1 MYNGQTLTE
10 KILSNASGRAVSPND
25 IVEVA
30 VDLIGFHDLTGFHV
44 IEIIENLSS
53 GTPLNPEKLVIAF
66 DHLVPP
72 PDIRSAEIQRFVRDF
87 AGKIKVLN
95 FHDIGDGILHQI
107 LLERYVMPGY
117 LVVGADSHTSTA
129 GALGAF
135 AQGMG
140 ATDVA
145 ATIITGRTWV
155 SVPQPFK
162 VVLRGSLKEW
172 VTGKDVALE
181 ILKVFKADYFN
192 GMSIEFYVENPS
204 SFPMDY
210 RATVANMGIEFNA
223 DSVLFIPDEETTNF
237 LRVERG
243 YEYRG
248 KFLPDDNAEY
258 VDEYTLELSKVDL
271 LIAAPYSVDNV
282 KSIRDVE
289 GMEVDTV
296 FIGSCTN
303 GRLSDLEIAAKIMKG
318 RKIRS
323 RCVVIPASRKVFNK
337 ALELGYIQIL
347 VNAGCMVTFST
358 CGPCIG
364 GHFGVAG
371 PGEVVLSTSNRNF
384 KGRMGSPDSKTYLS
398 GPSVA
403 AASAVLG
410 RMAEPGDMP

>member
-1 MYNGQTLTE
+1 MHGQSLTE
-10 KILSNASGRAVSPND
+10 KILSRASGKRVVPND

-44 IEIIENLSS
+44 IEVIEGVGYKSL
-53 GTPLNPEKLVIAF
+53 PNPGKLVVAF

-72 PDIRSAEIQRFVRDF
+72 PDVRSAEIQRLVRKFVS
-87 AGKIKVLN
+87 KSNVSN
-95 FHDIGDGILHQI
+95 FHDVGEGILHQI
-107 LLERYVMPGY
+107 LLESYVVPGQ
-117 LVVGADSHTSTA
+117 VVIGADSHTSTA

-145 ATIITGRTWV
+145 AAIITGKTWV

-162 VVLRGSLKEW
+162 VVLSGSLREW

-181 ILKVFKADYFN
+181 ILREFGADYFN
-192 GMSIEFYVENPS
+192 GMSVEFYVENPP
-204 SFPMDY
+204 SFPVDY
-210 RATVANMGIEFNA
+210 RASVANMGIEFNA
-223 DSVLFIPDEETTNF
+223 DSVLFVPDSETANF
-237 LRVERG
+237 LNNERG
-243 YEYRG
+243 YSSDG
-248 KFLPDDNAEY
+248 ILPDNDAEY
-258 VDEYTLELSKVDL
+258 LDEHTVELNKVDL
-271 LIAAPYSVDNV
+271 LVAAPYTVDNV
-282 KSIRDVE
+282 KSVREVE
-289 GMEVDTV
+289 GVEVDEV

-303 GRLSDLEIAAKIMKG
+303 GRLIDLEIAAKLMKG
-318 RKIRS
+318 RKVKT
-323 RCVVIPASRKVFNK
+323 RCVVIPASRKIFNK
-337 ALELGYIQIL
+337 ALELGYIQTL
-347 VNAGCMVTFST
+347 VNAGCVVTFST

-371 PGEVVLSTSNRNF
+371 PGEVIMSTSNRNF

-410 RMAEPGDMP
+410 RIAEPGDLP